1 MAKNEKP
8 KDPTQPIGA
17 GGGREQPDKGGQRPG
32 QGNPQAKATPAR
44 IPARAGSGPDRTNRD
59 RADSAKSPGMCRA
72 DG

>member
-32 QGNPQAKATPAR
+32 QGNPGQGNPGQGNPGQGGQR
-44 IPARAGSGPDRTNRD
+44 PDQD
-59 RADSAKSPGMCRA
+59 KPGQGGQR
-72 DG
+72 